1 MLVHS
6 HSEGA
11 PVRPFA
17 PSPCAPESSAPA
29 IKLGLVRLDF

>member
-11 PVRPFA
+11 PVRPVA
-17 PSPCAPESSAPA
+17 PPHSAAPV
-29 IKLGLVRLDF
+29 IKLGLVHLDF

>member
-11 PVRPFA
+11 PVRPVA
-17 PSPCAPESSAPA
+17 PHPAAPLPL
-29 IKLGLVRLDF
+29 IKLGLVHLDF